1 MDRTKTVGD
10 NLKRIRTEK
19 KLALSQVSSMTGVSK
34 SMLSAIES
42 HKKSPTIS
50 LLSTIADGLDIP
62 MIELILD
69 RSNSESPEVQVGETA
84 GLVHIGSHFYSSL
97 MFGANTNH
105 RFSVY
110 KYVLPPTVE
119 RVSSEPHGST
129 WEYCLVLKGSLHLV
143 IKDETYIINEREMVW
158 FPTYLKHVYKNPSSE
173 PIEFL
178 MLTFFD

>member
-10 NLKRIRTEK
+10 NLKRIRKKK

-84 GLVHIGSHFYSSL
+84 GLVHI
-97 MFGANTNH
+97 
-105 RFSVY
+105 
-110 KYVLPPTVE
+110 
-119 RVSSEPHGST
+119 
-129 WEYCLVLKGSLHLV
+129 
-143 IKDETYIINEREMVW
+143 
-158 FPTYLKHVYKNPSSE
+158 
-173 PIEFL
+173 
-178 MLTFFD
+178 

>member
-97 MFGANTNH
+97 MF
-105 RFSVY
+105 
-110 KYVLPPTVE
+110 
-119 RVSSEPHGST
+119 
-129 WEYCLVLKGSLHLV
+129 
-143 IKDETYIINEREMVW
+143 
-158 FPTYLKHVYKNPSSE
+158 
-173 PIEFL
+173 
-178 MLTFFD
+178 